1 MMSNGIYDFLT
12 YRLGMGR
19 FPDSLGTSAKKVKDA
34 MQRFKKCASDGLQV
48 GICITI
54 HSF

>member
-19 FPDSLGTSAKKVKDA
+19 FPDSLGTLAKKVKDA
-34 MQRFKKCASDGLQV
+34 MQRFKKCASDRLQV